1 MGTSAEWFW
10 RFFSPKILQNNCQC
24 DLRGL
29 DHFLGLPKFPKIGF
43 TGLQHQYS
51 PIFGIYVHLDQWNWH
66 FCGVLP
72 STKVRTTFRVTLE
85 SQEQFLGLPKK
96 FDCSVWMIDVISY
109 VKHTPELLPIWFWWT
124 WSHFRVTQAFL
135 RSVLQGYSIHT
146 EEIIVFMFTWID
158 LFDIFVV
165 YNQVLW

>member
-1 MGTSAEWFW
+1 MILEV
-10 RFFSPKILQNNCQC
+10 FSPKILQNNCQC

-96 FDCSVWMIDVISY
+96 FDSSVWMIDVISY
-109 VKHTPELLPIWFWWT
+109 MWNILQNCCQSDFGGLDHILGLPKP
-124 WSHFRVTQAFL
+124 S
-135 RSVLQGYSIHT
+135 
-146 EEIIVFMFTWID
+146 
-158 LFDIFVV
+158 
-165 YNQVLW
+165 